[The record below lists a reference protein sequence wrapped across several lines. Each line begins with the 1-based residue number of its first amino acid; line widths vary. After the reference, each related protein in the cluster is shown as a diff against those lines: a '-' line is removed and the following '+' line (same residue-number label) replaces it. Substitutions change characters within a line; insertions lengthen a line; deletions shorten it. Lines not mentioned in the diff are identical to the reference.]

1 MKRILTVLLCAS
13 MLLACFSGCN
23 IVKAQDLM
31 TGISANQTS
40 NDNSVDDYSVI
51 TDFSLRLFRNCKE
64 GNSVMSP
71 LSVLYALA
79 MTANGADGN
88 TLTQMEEVFGTDV
101 GSLNIMLKSCSHAL
115 GEELKCA
122 DSIWYNNASVFTPEQ
137 NFLQTNADYFGAGLF
152 SLPFDENTRK
162 SINKWVEENTDGMI
176 KDMLDTIPADAVMYL
191 INALCF
197 DAKWAEVYTDAQ
209 VSDGIF
215 NSADGAKQNVQ
226 YMHSDEHHYIDA
238 ENAQGFMKYY
248 EGGRYA
254 FLTLLP
260 DEGVSVNDC
269 INSLT
274 AENLRSYISNPAF
287 GVTVNAAIPKF
298 EGDFSLELS
307 DMLKAMGMTDAFDSD
322 LADFSSMG
330 SCEEGRLCIGRVLH
344 KAHIEVTEQG
354 TRAAAATAVEMK
366 CESAMPGEVI
376 SIELNRPFVYM
387 IVDVSSGI
395 PVFMGSCT
403 SIG

>member
-13 MLLACFSGCN
+13 MLLACFSGCGT
-23 IVKAQDLM
+23 VKAQDLM
-31 TGISANQTS
+31 TGISAKQPGS
-40 NDNSVDDYSVI
+40 DNSVGDYSPV

-64 GNSVMSP
+64 GNTVISP
-71 LSVLYALA
+71 LSVLYSLA
-79 MTANGADGN
+79 MTANGADGK
-88 TLTQMEEVFGTDV
+88 TLAQMEEVFGTDV
-101 GSLNIMLKSCSHAL
+101 SSLNTMLKSFSAAL
-115 GEELKCA
+115 GDELKCA

-137 NFLQTNADYFGAGLF
+137 SFLQTNADYFGAGLF
-152 SLPFDENTRK
+152 SLPFDDNACK

-176 KDMLDTIPADAVMYL
+176 KDMLDTIPTDAVMYL

-215 NSADGAKQNVQ
+215 NSADGIKQDVQ

-254 FLTLLP
+254 FLALLP

-274 AENLRSYISNPAF
+274 AENLRSYTSKPAAD
-287 GVTVNAAIPKF
+287 VTVNAAIPKF

-307 DMLKAMGMTDAFDSD
+307 DMLKAIGMTDAFDSS

-330 SCEEGRLCIGRVLH
+330 SCEEGRLCIGRALH

-354 TRAAAATAVEMK
+354 TRAAASTAVEMN
-366 CESAMPGEVI
+366 CELAMPGEVI